1 MKVAYTAQ
9 HVMLMQK
16 GHVYHIHRGTVPLPA
31 AKAVKLLKKTKNENK
46 NKKRSKDQ

>member
-31 AKAVKLLKKTKNENK
+31 AKAVKLLKKTKKE

>member
-16 GHVYHIHRGTVPLPA
+16 GHVYHIHRGTIPLPA
-31 AKAVKLLKKTKNENK
+31 AKAVKLLKKSKKENK
-46 NKKRSKDQ
+46 KSRKDQ